1 VFSFQKCISIKT
13 KMKKLGVTQT
23 HLARELGISRS
34 LLSAVLN
41 RKYDGQHYEIRILA
55 KLKEIEDALC
65 SRNQE

>member
-1 VFSFQKCISIKT
+1 
-13 KMKKLGVTQT
+13 MKKLGITQT
-23 HLARELGISRS
+23 HLAKELGISRS

-41 RKYDGQHYEIRILA
+41 RKYDGQQYEIKILA